1 MKDLTERAELMLDEA
16 EKLGCRVFV
25 TARDVVTG
33 HETLNLAFVAN
44 LFNNH
49 SGLDPPQVHQVGEA
63 QVNDEVVKVSKVPEY
78 NEETKENKV
87 RIQSNVR
94 AMFYVKIV
102 DRCSAIGSTPWE

>member
-49 SGLDPPQVHQVGEA
+49 SGLDPPQQVGEA
-63 QVNDEVVKVSKVPEY
+63 QENDEVVKVPKGHQETVQRVHLEIILKVKDKFESSHC
-78 NEETKENKV
+78 N
-87 RIQSNVR
+87 
-94 AMFYVKIV
+94 F
-102 DRCSAIGSTPWE
+102 

>member
-49 SGLDPPQVHQVGEA
+49 SGLDPPQQVGEA
-63 QVNDEVVKVSKVPEY
+63 QENDEVVKVPKVPEY
-78 NEETKENKV
+78 NENTKENKV
-87 RIQSNVR
+87 KIQFNEE
-94 AMFYVKIV
+94 
-102 DRCSAIGSTPWE
+102 AIF